1 MIQAKA
7 QSAGNGMSFPRTATP
22 YWIIWVAPFG
32 RALKRSSAVLR
43 LLARTRHYLRGAPSG
58 QSLHR
63 SLNSSIPCWWA
74 TSLGELVEWGCR
86 ELADA
91 SSSPRLDTELL
102 LGMVADRRQ
111 SHGGWR
117 NDRRCF
123 WISAAARHGG
133 VPLAYLTGHKEF
145 YSLELDVS
153 RDTLVPRPET
163 ELLVDLALGQLAP
176 ASEARVLDLGTGCGA
191 IALSL
196 RRERPRIHITAV
208 DVSPAALRVAQQNAT
223 RLALDVR
230 FIESSWF
237 DELGDD
243 RYDLIVANPPYVGSS
258 DPHLMTELRHEP
270 RAALDGGEDGLDAI
284 RLILAGARDHLRSR
298 GHIMLEHG
306 YDQGPAVAALARDNQ
321 FQDEQTH
328 RDLAGQDRI
337 LVARAR

>member
-1 MIQAKA
+1 MSTRQNNSL
-7 QSAGNGMSFPRTATP
+7 QSATS
-22 YWIIWVAPFG
+22 
-32 RALKRSSAVLR
+32 
-43 LLARTRHYLRGAPSG
+43 
-58 QSLHR
+58 
-63 SLNSSIPCWWA
+63 
-74 TSLGELVEWGCR
+74 SLGELVEWGCR

-102 LGMVADRRQ
+102 LGMVAGRRR
-111 SHGGWR
+111 SAILGFPEDMVSTAANEHFR
-117 NDRRCF
+117 SVIEARR
-123 WISAAARHGG
+123 AG

-163 ELLVDLALGQLAP
+163 ELLVDLALAQLAS

-196 RRERPRIHITAV
+196 GRERPRIHITAV
-208 DVSPAALRVAQQNAT
+208 DVSPAALRIAQQNAT

-230 FIESSWF
+230 FIKSSWF
-237 DELGDD
+237 DELGDV
-243 RYDLIVANPPYVGSS
+243 RYDLIVANPPYVASS
-258 DPHLMTELRHEP
+258 DPTLTTELRHEP

-306 YDQGPAVAALARDNQ
+306 YDQGPAVAALARENQ
-321 FQDEQTH
+321 FQDEQIH
-328 RDLAGQDRI
+328 QDLAGQDRI